1 LGPQDARLGE
11 YSRARALH
19 RRRRLWQLAQ
29 PFNAGLGGAAIP
41 YWQFGSGGCR
51 RAGEEQGTYRHLQLV
66 KEALVAAHRRGAPHC
81 LSLICNQKSTQKIL

>member
-41 YWQFGSGGCR
+41 YRCFGSRECR
-51 RAGEEQGTYRHLQLV
+51 RAGEEQRTYRHLQLV
-66 KEALVAAHRRGAPHC
+66 KEVLVAAHKCGEPHC
-81 LSLICNQKSTQKIL
+81 LSLICNQKST